1 MILMIA
7 GQRSTSKTCADLKAT
22 LYFDKVQFAE
32 SNIPF
37 SFSDIVIVIV
47 IVTEFPQI
55 WMGLRDRFCL
65 NFDYHKATIYV
76 ENMLVFESFRAT
88 LYFDNVQSEYDMPV

>member
-7 GQRSTSKTCADLKAT
+7 GQRSTSKTCAGLKAT

-32 SNIPF
+32 SNMPF
-37 SFSDIVIVIV
+37 SFSNIVIV

-65 NFDYHKATIYV
+65 NFDYHKATVYV